1 MGGKFLGLDLYKLV
15 FAAADAELSGGLNGV
30 GAIAALNAL
39 YKVVAPGVVRGVHQI
54 NAGLVDGHRVERGQ
68 NADILHAGVLG
79 SGAAIAVDG
88 EVLHHVY
95 KHRVVT
101 KIVFHGPCR
110 VRHGVEKTQ
119 LLLVVADLAYAVD
132 KLLAVRGGRLK

>member
-1 MGGKFLGLDLYKLV
+1 MGGRFLGLDLYKLV

-79 SGAAIAVDG
+79 SGADR
-88 EVLHHVY
+88 VL
-95 KHRVVT
+95 
-101 KIVFHGPCR
+101 
-110 VRHGVEKTQ
+110 
-119 LLLVVADLAYAVD
+119 
-132 KLLAVRGGRLK
+132 